1 MRFWKSWIVATKD
14 LSMFKKN
21 KYILYSLI
29 ALPFLMGLLL
39 PVITI
44 FTLQTEASS
53 LTDAQLI
60 ETATVLVDLFTTY
73 FVIIAAIL
81 PTIIASYSFVGEKL
95 EKSLEPLLAT
105 PTTDG
110 ELLFGK
116 SIAAFIP
123 CVAATYIGALIFLIT
138 IDAWSTINIGVF
150 LLPNVYWAI
159 VMGAVTPLAC
169 ILSVEANVIISSRVN
184 DIRAAQQLGAFVILP
199 IILVMVFASTVH
211 TFPLVTLALILS
223 GGLALAD
230 VAMFYLSKAT
240 FQREEILTKW
250 K

>member
-1 MRFWKSWIVATKD
+1 MRFWKSWIVTTKD
-14 LSMFKKN
+14 LSVFRKN

-29 ALPFLMGLLL
+29 ALPFLMGLLIPAIL
-39 PVITI
+39 IFSLQAEAASIT
-44 FTLQTEASS
+44 Q
-53 LTDAQLI
+53 AQLV
-60 ETATVLVDLFTTY
+60 EVATTLVNLFTAY
-73 FVIIAAIL
+73 FVIIAAVL

-116 SIAAFIP
+116 SLAAFIP
-123 CVAATYIGALIFLIT
+123 CVGATYIGALIFVII
-138 IDAWSTINIGVF
+138 IDGWSVINLGV
-150 LLPNVYWAI
+150 LLVPSVYWAI
-159 VMGAVTPLAC
+159 IMAIVTPLVC

-199 IILVMVFASTVH
+199 IILVMVLATTVQA
-211 TFPLVTLALILS
+211 FPLVTLALILS
-223 GGLALAD
+223 GGLAVAD
-230 VAMFYLSKAT
+230 VAMFYVSKAT